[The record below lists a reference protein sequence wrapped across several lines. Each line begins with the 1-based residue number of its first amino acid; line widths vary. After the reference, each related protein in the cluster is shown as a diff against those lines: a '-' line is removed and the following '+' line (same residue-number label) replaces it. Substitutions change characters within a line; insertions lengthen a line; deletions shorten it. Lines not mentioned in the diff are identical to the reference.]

1 MPADARSIVY
11 LGLGSNLGDRLANL
25 NAAVQALEPRVHLIQ
40 ASPVYE
46 TPPWGYLDQPYFLN
60 QVIKTETDLSPAELL
75 ALIKQL
81 ERELGREP
89 TFRNGPRRIDI
100 DILFYDDL
108 ILHEDRL
115 QIPHPRLEKR
125 AFVLV
130 PLAAIA
136 PNLRHPVLG
145 SKIKEL
151 MEELDGSEVILYKG
165 D

>member
-1 MPADARSIVY
+1 MPTETRFVVY

-25 NAAVQALEPRVHLIQ
+25 QAAVQALEPRVHLIQ

-46 TPPWGYLDQPYFLN
+46 TPPWGYLDQPDFLN
-60 QVIKTETDLSPAELL
+60 QVIKVETDLTPANLL
-75 ALIKQL
+75 DFIKHL

-108 ILHEDRL
+108 ILHEDQL

-151 MEELDGSEVILYKG
+151 MEEIDGSEVILYEG

>member
-1 MPADARSIVY
+1 MPGAPLSIVY
-11 LGLGSNLGDRLANL
+11 LGLGTNLGDRLANL
-25 NAAVQALEPRVHLIQ
+25 QAAVQALEPRVHLIQ

-46 TPPWGYLDQPYFLN
+46 TAPWGYRDQPDFLN
-60 QVIKTETDLSPAELL
+60 QVIKSETDLSPADLL
-75 ALIKQL
+75 GFIKQL
-81 ERELGREP
+81 ERKLGREP

-145 SKIKEL
+145 CKIKEL
-151 MEELDGSEVILYKG
+151 LEEIYASEVSLYEG